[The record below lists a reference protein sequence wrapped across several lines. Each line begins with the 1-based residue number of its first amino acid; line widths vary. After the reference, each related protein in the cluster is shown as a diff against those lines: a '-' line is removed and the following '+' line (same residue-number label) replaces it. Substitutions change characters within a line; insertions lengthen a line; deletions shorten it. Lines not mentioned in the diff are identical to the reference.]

1 MAASG
6 ATKEQSKEKVKE
18 PKRYNVIMFNDD
30 FTTMD
35 FVVSILIEIFHMNAI
50 SAETIMMSV
59 HKSGKAKAGRKYEL
73 SKASP
78 NVGFEIDGAYELLEA
93 DAACDYSAKFQSVIG
108 TGRLSIIEDDE
119 EKIKGLNALMNHIS
133 GKAKWDYSKEMV
145 DAVAVF
151 RLEVEKLSC
160 KAK

>member
-50 SAETIMMSV
+50 SAEAIMMSV
-59 HKSGKAKAGRKYEL
+59 HKSGKA
-73 SKASP
+73 
-78 NVGFEIDGAYELLEA
+78 
-93 DAACDYSAKFQSVIG
+93 VIG
-108 TGRLSIIEDDE
+108 TYTYD
-119 EKIKGLNALMNHIS
+119 
-133 GKAKWDYSKEMV
+133 
-145 DAVAVF
+145 VAVTKVRLAMNRAREAGYPF
-151 RLEVEKLSC
+151 RMTVEE
-160 KAK
+160 A

>member
-59 HKSGKAKAGRKYEL
+59 HKSG
-73 SKASP
+73 
-78 NVGFEIDGAYELLEA
+78 EA
-93 DAACDYSAKFQSVIG
+93 VIG
-108 TGRLSIIEDDE
+108 TYTYDVAETKVMVAMNRAGE
-119 EKIKGLNALMNHIS
+119 EGFP
-133 GKAKWDYSKEMV
+133 
-145 DAVAVF
+145 F
-151 RLEVEKLSC
+151 RMTVEE
-160 KAK
+160 A

>member
-59 HKSGKAKAGRKYEL
+59 HKSGKA
-73 SKASP
+73 
-78 NVGFEIDGAYELLEA
+78 
-93 DAACDYSAKFQSVIG
+93 VIG
-108 TGRLSIIEDDE
+108 TYTYDVAVTKVRLSMNRAREAGYPFRMTVE
-119 EKIKGLNALMNHIS
+119 EA
-133 GKAKWDYSKEMV
+133 
-145 DAVAVF
+145 
-151 RLEVEKLSC
+151 
-160 KAK
+160 